1 MSNKTS
7 QNKVPLWFTD
17 KELNIIMQDIKV
29 TKRATTSTFT
39 ILKNKIE
46 DEIKRRKNLLKSLG
60 GDEWKNF

>member
-17 KELNIIMQDIKV
+17 EELNIIMQDIKIA
-29 TKRATTSTFT
+29 KRTTTSTFT

-60 GDEWKNF
+60 GDE